1 MRRCKNPPVLNWD
14 DLRHLVALHHAG
26 SLARAATLLAVDKA
40 TVARRLEA
48 LEDSL
53 HCRLIERLPAG
64 YRLTEAGHHALE
76 HALAMAA
83 QAAELE
89 ARLGDAQAAMR
100 GVVRVTAPAWFCRL
114 VLIPELPAFRAQHP
128 QLELQL
134 LTTNL
139 LVSMPKREADI
150 AVRNLRA
157 EERGLASRQLGRLR
171 SAIYAAQTYAKQRG
185 LPRTRDELAVHH
197 LIAYQER
204 ICFLPEYAWLADA
217 GAPVAFRASD
227 TLALAEACEA
237 GIGLAVLPCVL
248 GDAAPAL
255 ERVPVAPVAEETI
268 WSVVPSERLKQPAV
282 RATLQWIAALF
293 ERRQAELAPP

>member
-1 MRRCKNPPVLNWD
+1 MLNWD

-40 TVARRLEA
+40 TVSRRLEA

-53 HCRLIERLPAG
+53 HCRLFERLPAG
-64 YRLTEAGHHALE
+64 YRLTEAGHQALE

-89 ARLGDAQAAMR
+89 ARLGDVQAAMR

-114 VLIPELPAFRAQHP
+114 VLIPELPAFRQQHP

-139 LVSMPKREADI
+139 VVSMPKREADI

-171 SAIYAAQTYAKQRG
+171 SAIYAAKAYLDQRG
-185 LPRTRDELAVHH
+185 VPRTRDELAAHH

-204 ICFLPEYAWLADA
+204 ICFLPGYAWLADC

-237 GIGLAVLPCVL
+237 GLGLAVLPCAL
-248 GDAAPAL
+248 GDAVAAL
-255 ERVPVAPVAEETI
+255 RRVPVAPAAEETI
-268 WSVVPSERLKQPAV
+268 WCVAPSERIMQPPV